1 MNCAACH
8 NRDTDSSPRALIV
21 VEEGESG
28 LPPEPLPSLTWVGE
42 KLKPDWAESFIA
54 GELNWRPRPW
64 LKSRMPAFPAHAAI
78 LSRGM
83 AAQHG
88 RLRHPS
94 EVNTTQ
100 EHAPAEMQIQ
110 LGQQLTSKTALD
122 CRQCHGIGDIL
133 PTGDEKTKIAPGIN
147 FVHIKERLDDEY
159 YRRFVLDPPRFD
171 ISTKMPRLSA
181 DGKTTKITNILDG
194 NAELQF
200 QAIWRYIQSLDD
212 QPRSFRN
219 N

>member
-1 MNCAACH
+1 N
-8 NRDTDSSPRALIV
+8 
-21 VEEGESG
+21 
-28 LPPEPLPSLTWVGE
+28 
-42 KLKPDWAESFIA
+42 
-54 GELNWRPRPW
+54 
-64 LKSRMPAFPAHAAI
+64 SRMPAFPAHAA
-78 LSRGM
+78 LLTRGM

-88 RLRHPS
+88 MSTPPS
-94 EVNTTQ
+94 TENPKVENSHS
-100 EHAPAEMQIQ
+100 ESQIQ

-122 CRQCHGIGDIL
+122 CRQCHGIGDHL

-147 FVHIKERLDDEY
+147 FVHIRERLDDDY

-181 DGKTTKITNILDG
+181 DGKTTKITHILDG
-194 NAELQF
+194 NADLQF
-200 QAIWRYIQSLDD
+200 QAIWRYIQSLED